1 MAEAAA
7 WQRDCQSQGRSCP
20 QVNGAVATGRVLFGA
35 VGDDTRLEYTVI
47 GEAVNLAAKLEKHN
61 KELGVRAL
69 CDSASYDRALAQGFT
84 PAAPKRRL
92 AAVQVAG
99 LGEPIDLVVVA

>member
-1 MAEAAA
+1 
-7 WQRDCQSQGRSCP
+7 
-20 QVNGAVATGRVLFGA
+20 VLFGA